1 MVQDGVGAGGAATS
15 GCSLSLSRVS
25 AMWHEQGAWEEPMQE
40 ADKRLQVAK
49 AFFHTNLVTHPSP
62 LPTRSS
68 QQRSSGPIAG
78 PQRSAE
84 WNRDICDKA
93 SENNRLPL

>member
-1 MVQDGVGAGGAATS
+1 MVQDDGGMGGVPATS

-25 AMWHEQGAWEEPMQE
+25 AMWHEPGAWEEPMQE

-49 AFFHTNLVTHPSP
+49 AFFHTNLVTHPGP

-68 QQRSSGPIAG
+68 QHRSSGP
-78 PQRSAE
+78 
-84 WNRDICDKA
+84 
-93 SENNRLPL
+93 